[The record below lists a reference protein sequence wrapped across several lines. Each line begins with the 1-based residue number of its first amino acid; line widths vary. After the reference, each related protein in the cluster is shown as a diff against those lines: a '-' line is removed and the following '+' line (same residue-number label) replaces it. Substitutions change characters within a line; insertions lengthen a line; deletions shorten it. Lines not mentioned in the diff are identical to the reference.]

1 MSNSK
6 QNKHLEANRTF
17 ASSVA
22 VICIVL
28 VIISAVA
35 RLFGILWFAAD
46 YSLVPEVGITT
57 QIAIRTCIKLVE
69 LTLIYKILCKS
80 KTITCIVLAG
90 LETFVAGF
98 LTGITQNIFNLM
110 CIVVLPVFFNMGDW
124 KHNILCIIDN
134 SILYLLL
141 TLYSATFLFGRV
153 GAIFDVKFNYVVLI
167 LCAIDYFAFIIAIY
181 ALVELYGGIKLWK
194 TKHKLFKRD
203 SLTK

>member
-46 YSLVPEVGITT
+46 YSLITIPSET
-57 QIAIRTCIKLVE
+57 IQIVIFAILKIVE
-69 LTLIYKILCKS
+69 LTFVYKILCR
-80 KTITCIVLAG
+80 TTTVTCLILA
-90 LETFVAGF
+90 LVETSIAGF
-98 LTGITQNIFNLM
+98 LTGMVLNIFNLL
-110 CIVVLPVFFNMGDW
+110 CWILVPLLFNAEDW
-124 KHNILCIIDN
+124 KHCLMDNI
-134 SILYLLL
+134 ILYVVLL
-141 TLYSATFLFGRV
+141 LYSATFLIGRV
-153 GAIFDVKFNYVVLI
+153 GTIVDAKFDFVVSI
-167 LCAIDYFAFIIAIY
+167 ICAIDYNLFIIAIY
-181 ALVELYGGIKLWK
+181 SVVELYGGIKLWK

-203 SLTK
+203 SQTK